1 MSYPLPSVLIGLL
14 TYNGVKFDALYSSDI
29 QGEPVYDDAKRTIKF
44 LRWAITVS
52 ARITPQGADSTTDPY
67 LLTLRQKLTR
77 PGQILQYQAKGFG
90 DFIINN
96 PAVGVWDV
104 DWGPKP
110 ELLSFKPIGNNLAAL
125 VVWRCTVAIP
135 ECPTALFQRAVMML
149 NYSASWDI
157 DTDGYHIINT
167 SGALEIPITYRS
179 GNKVADNADNY
190 RELAVPPVN
199 LNFQRKQNFRL
210 SADRRRLEFSITD
223 TEMPVPLP
231 VGTTLAQVKY
241 KVHSNTGG
249 VAGFLRWMHTISGTF
264 RILPDRPKAE
274 AFDKFFNIV
283 AQKINGIIR
292 SRDESPIHRPC
303 LVMLTNFEMENDVFG
318 KDSTYSISFIGI
330 GYSLKTVLQVSG
342 LFAPLSN
349 NLQPVGQAPNP
360 PESDFSAYA
369 RWQIENQKMAGNVRG
384 NIKARFGKIA
394 DVLLD
399 LCAASPPVP
408 SRPSSDTTGITG
420 GGSQSK
426 SPTPDLLTP
435 IRANLGVSGAGGAAY
450 GEEAN
455 SWLMYDCGVE
465 YYEDDHVLR
474 HKPLAG
480 TLTLKTGLADSSKLS
495 ASAARQ
501 QDGGESFGPMTDTP
515 DRFQRVASPSAV
527 LKLRGMAMRVGHQIA
542 APRILAMGGHN
553 IAQASQALVPRTIGA
568 IQGIPIYLLTWDITY
583 LCSVVPS
590 ALPSVANPALWL
602 DGQTGLAP
610 DNDMELRIPIQG

>member
-14 TYNGVKFDALYSSDI
+14 TYNGVKFDALYTSDI

-167 SGALEIPITYRS
+167 SGALEIPLTYRS

-210 SADRRRLEFSITD
+210 SADRRRLDFTITD

-241 KVHSNTGG
+241 KVHSNVGG
-249 VAGFLRWMHTISGTF
+249 VSGFVHWMHTLSGTF
-264 RILPDRPKAE
+264 RVLPDRPKAE

-283 AQKINGIIR
+283 AQKINNIIR
-292 SRDESPIHRPC
+292 SPDESPIRRPC
-303 LVMLTNFEMENDVFG
+303 LIMLTNFEMENDVFG
-318 KDSTYSISFIGI
+318 KDSHFSISFVGM
-330 GYSLKTVLQVSG
+330 GYTLKTVLQVSG
-342 LFAPLSN
+342 LFAPISN
-349 NLQPVGQAPNP
+349 NFQVVGLPPVP

-369 RWQIENQKMAGNVRG
+369 RWQLENQKMAGHIRG
-384 NIKARFGKIA
+384 NIKARFGKIG
-394 DVLLD
+394 DLLLD
-399 LCAASPPVP
+399 LCVSTSTAPTN
-408 SRPSSDTTGITG
+408 PSSNITNIRG
-420 GGSQSK
+420 GGTPSK
-426 SPTPDLLTP
+426 QTPDLLSP
-435 IRANLGVSGAGGAAY
+435 IRANLSGKGAAAAY

-455 SWLMYDCGVE
+455 SWLLYDCAVE
-465 YYEDDHVLR
+465 YYEDDHVVR

-480 TLTLKTGLADSSKLS
+480 TLTTRTGGDDYSKLS

-501 QDGGESFGPMTDTP
+501 KDGTESFGPKTDTP
-515 DRFQRVASPSAV
+515 DRFQRLSAPSAT
-527 LKLRGMAMRVGHQIA
+527 LRLRGAAMRVGHQIA
-542 APRILAMGGHN
+542 APRILSLDGQKLV
-553 IAQASQALVPRTIGA
+553 QATQAIIPRTIGA
-568 IQGIPIYLLTWDITY
+568 IQGIPIYLLTWDIIY
-583 LCSVVPS
+583 LCPTVPS

-610 DNDMELRIPIQG
+610 DNDTELPILIRG